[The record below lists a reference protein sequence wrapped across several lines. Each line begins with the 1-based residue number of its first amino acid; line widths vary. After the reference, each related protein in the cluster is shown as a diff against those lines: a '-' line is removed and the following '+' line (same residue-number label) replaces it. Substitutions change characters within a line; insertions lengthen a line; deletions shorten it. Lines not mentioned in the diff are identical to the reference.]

1 MKNHPTLSKHLA
13 GSHNVETTRYLSVVA
28 DMTCYLETFPL
39 TLLTMTRPV
48 FDKMVQGEFSQ
59 VVALLPYWLSDILPL
74 ANQVIHQL
82 GVAHLFG
89 WWYYE
94 VQDKLLDEEIDPPPL
109 LAAQLALFKMIQCY
123 QELGVMNSFH
133 FSKWEELAL
142 QSANSY
148 ALERQTRFE
157 SLSEVDIDDLEVWTI
172 EFIIERASPFY
183 FNTMIQLHLAGITT
197 DNPLYERVLSALRY
211 FSAARQISDDASDWL
226 DDLRAGRLNYVSAR
240 LIEHISQHGR
250 PTSDLDLDY
259 LVGYQLTN
267 ESFWIE
273 IEQTNQQLSQ
283 QALIQLSDYP
293 TCRLASL
300 IKAQMLKHA
309 KGWNLL
315 HNERA
320 IFLQLFG
327 VTA

>member
-1 MKNHPTLSKHLA
+1 MRNNATLSEHLA
-13 GSHNVETTRYLSVVA
+13 SPYQDEMKRYLQIVA
-28 DMTCYLETFPL
+28 HVESYLDSFGYSLQT
-39 TLLTMTRPV
+39 TAKTY
-48 FDKMVQGEFSQ
+48 FDKMVEGEFSQ
-59 VVALLPYWLSDILPL
+59 VVALLPYWLSDVLPL
-74 ANQVIHQL
+74 TEQAIHQL

-94 VQDKLLDEEIDPPPL
+94 VQDKLLDEETNPPSL
-109 LAAQLALFKMIQCY
+109 LAANLALFKMIHCY
-123 QELGVMNSFH
+123 QELGVMNDFH
-133 FSKWEELAL
+133 CSKWEELAL
-142 QSANSY
+142 RSANSY

-157 SLSEVDIDDLEVWTI
+157 SLAEVNVHDLEAWSI
-172 EFIIERASPFY
+172 ELIMERASPFY

-197 DNPLYERVLSALRY
+197 DKPLYERVLSALRY
-211 FSAARQISDDASDWL
+211 FAAARQISDDASDWL

-240 LIEHISQHGR
+240 LIEHIYEHANPG
-250 PTSDLDLDY
+250 SDLDLDY
-259 LVGYQLTN
+259 LVGYQLTSD
-267 ESFWIE
+267 SFWIE
-273 IEQTNQQLSQ
+273 IEQINQQLSQ

-293 TCRLASL
+293 TCRLATL
-300 IKAQMLKHA
+300 IKAQMVKHA